1 MAWCMQRIRIRR
13 GCCRGRLTTRRN
25 SLRVHMADIV
35 WIRASLEPTLDDKG
49 WRKSIDLVGLSVCI
63 RVLSSN
69 VSHQRLSARVHIFRI
84 VLLENLLVHQ
94 SRIPCLLSKR
104 RREERH
110 LHRQQSGHKHRSYDR
125 HTRSRIRHLRWQQQ
139 PVDEHMSRT
148 EQTKHPDTNRQWIPN
163 SQLPNIAFCIGVS
176 SRVCGARNRIRKVSQ
191 RGRGHWGRIDANSL
205 GTGSRRSLVNGR
217 LEHAIMALAIEG
229 VKSIKCGKTDQEM
242 DNKRRLK
249 KSPRLASTQDS
260 FCAREEIAIC
270 KNIQTNSAREH
281 LHRRQKRHPRPCCC
295 WTCCLPSRSGTP
307 DSTPPQPKTPS
318 PSQTDPSHSRRPLPT
333 ATVENPTDSRGT

>member
-148 EQTKHPDTNRQWIPN
+148 EQTKHPDTNRQWVPN

-229 VKSIKCGKTDQEM
+229 VESIKCGKTDQEM

-249 KSPRLASTQDS
+249 SSRLASTPRQLL
-260 FCAREEIAIC
+260 RGRRNRHMQ
-270 KNIQTNSAREH
+270 KHTNQLS
-281 LHRRQKRHPRPCCC
+281 Q
-295 WTCCLPSRSGTP
+295 GTP
-307 DSTPPQPKTPS
+307 PSSPKTS
-318 PSQTDPSHSRRPLPT
+318 ST
-333 ATVENPTDSRGT
+333 ALLLLDLLFALAIRNTRFNATPAENAQSFSN